1 MSLLGYQQALCD
13 LIASPA
19 SCLQLR
25 GGDTAVL
32 DGYDLDDRD
41 RRRLRTVVSQRGMS
55 TACTLYRVN
64 RITPIFTLLPLTC
77 FLLGDD
83 LIGEAEAFWQETVAT
98 DLQFS
103 PEASRFAAFVRQ
115 RIEEGA
121 VDNPY
126 VEEVME
132 LELALNR
139 VNFAGRAERGETRVR
154 FRHDPEA
161 LLGPLSRRQLPPEP
175 PAEGEFWVVVDAS
188 GPEVELRAE
197 GAG

>member
-19 SCLQLR
+19 SCLRLR

-41 RRRLRTVVSQRGMS
+41 RRRLRTVVGQRGMS

-77 FLLGDD
+77 FLLGDE

-103 PEASRFAAFVRQ
+103 PEASRFAAFVSQ
-115 RIEEGA
+115 RIEERA
-121 VDNPY
+121 IDNPY

-139 VNFAGRAERGETRVR
+139 VNFAGPAERGETRVR